1 MGKEHDLAKRGDVN
15 MLQTIL
21 PVSKLGRAEMV
32 NSKDKRGWTPLMY
45 AAEAG
50 MTEAVKFLIE
60 CRANVNCTDKAGVTP
75 VRLAHLNDH
84 DDVLAIL
91 LAFTSPTKSDSTT

>member
-1 MGKEHDLAKRGDVN
+1 M
-15 MLQTIL
+15 Q
-21 PVSKLGRAEMV
+21 
-32 NSKDKRGWTPLMY
+32 LMY

-75 VRLAHLNDH
+75 VRLVGVLPIFPDR
-84 DDVLAIL
+84 DVRVPCHCTIDGPQRG
-91 LAFTSPTKSDSTT
+91 TDSHTVGF

>member
-1 MGKEHDLAKRGDVN
+1 M
-15 MLQTIL
+15 Q
-21 PVSKLGRAEMV
+21 
-32 NSKDKRGWTPLMY
+32 LMY

-75 VRLAHLNDH
+75 VRLVG
-84 DDVLAIL
+84 VLPIFPIVTSEF
-91 LAFTSPTKSDSTT
+91 LATVQLMVLKGALTPIQSVSKGEL